1 MIFEDIADCITGTEK
16 ISIEFFLTTLRNK
29 GSFRYTFYC
38 KSIKNNMSKPM
49 HGWKHI
55 TLSNLSSKQKWYGS
69 NGLWRVNNVGVNGFS
84 LSEQIAFL
92 N

>member
-1 MIFEDIADCITGTEK
+1 
-16 ISIEFFLTTLRNK
+16 
-29 GSFRYTFYC
+29 
-38 KSIKNNMSKPM
+38 MSKPM

-84 LSEQIAFL
+84 LSERIAFL